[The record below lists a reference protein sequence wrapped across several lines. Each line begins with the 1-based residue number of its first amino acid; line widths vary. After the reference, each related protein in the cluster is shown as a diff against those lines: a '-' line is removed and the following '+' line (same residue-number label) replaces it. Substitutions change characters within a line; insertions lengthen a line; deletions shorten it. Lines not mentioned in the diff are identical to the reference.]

1 MSDTDEFR
9 ETMLPRIGEAE
20 TALHDGDPRAR
31 IAMWSRTEPLT
42 LFGALFNARGWGEI
56 EPVFERLG
64 ERFSQCTSYENEI
77 LSAGSSGELAY
88 TVAFE
93 HTTASINGS
102 ARSYTLRV
110 TTLFRRENGEWKVF
124 HRHGDE
130 LAQDQS

>member
-1 MSDTDEFR
+1 MPDPDEFLD
-9 ETMLPRIGEAE
+9 TMLPGIVEAE
-20 TALHDGDPRAR
+20 TALHNGDPRTR
-31 IAMWSRTEPLT
+31 IAMWSHTEPLT
-42 LFGALFNARGWGEI
+42 LFGAWVSARGWAEI

-64 ERFSQCTSYENEI
+64 ERFSKCTSYENEI

-88 TVAFE
+88 TVALE
-93 HTTASINGS
+93 HTTASVNGS

-130 LAQDQS
+130 LAEDQS